1 MELRNI
7 KKDFF
12 NPDNTLKDNALSKL
26 SNLTKKGNEARLERV
41 KQLIPD
47 IEPQINAIKALE
59 DIKLANGQKVG
70 SYFRAG
76 AGVI

>member
-1 MELRNI
+1 MKNI

-12 NPDNTLKDNALSKL
+12 NRDGTLKDNALSKL

-41 KQLIPD
+41 KVLIPD

-59 DIKLANGQKVG
+59 DVKLANGQKVG
-70 SYFRAG
+70 TYFRTG
-76 AGVI
+76 IGVVG